1 MLTKS
6 RKERRQGTEFG
17 ISSALNGCREVREHF
32 AGVKH
37 ILVQFDLVFK
47 SRADVLKDECYV
59 LFELG
64 AELLHQW
71 SDVVDHTLV
80 GVISMGSYFDY
91 ILHQGTDLESVSLQR
106 GSQDRDCE
114 SVL

>member
-1 MLTKS
+1 MVQPLMVVKKLENNS
-6 RKERRQGTEFG
+6 RVKE
-17 ISSALNGCREVREHF
+17 
-32 AGVKH
+32 H

-71 SDVVDHTLV
+71 SDVADHTLV
-80 GVISMGSYFDY
+80 GVTS
-91 ILHQGTDLESVSLQR
+91 ILVSPAEILR
-106 GSQDRDCE
+106 IWERPSWKPLPKVSQLL
-114 SVL
+114 SSSIPS

>member
-1 MLTKS
+1 MVQPLMVEKKLENNL
-6 RKERRQGTEFG
+6 R
-17 ISSALNGCREVREHF
+17 VRE
-32 AGVKH
+32 H

-71 SDVVDHTLV
+71 SDVADHTLV
-80 GVISMGSYFDY
+80 GVTS
-91 ILHQGTDLESVSLQR
+91 ILVSPAEILR
-106 GSQDRDCE
+106 IWERPSWKPLPKVSQLLL
-114 SVL
+114 SSIPS